1 MGDEKLNEFLKGV
14 DSRVNG
20 NRIEYFIGDIADEVM
35 KERLG
40 WMSNT
45 KGLKRRV
52 IRFLAG
58 LVIFLGWGFV
68 FLILP
73 QILFGIGA

>member
-1 MGDEKLNEFLKGV
+1 MDKESLKEDLRSFTGGKAWISKRKLRTWLGVGDEKLNEFLKGV

-40 WMSNT
+40 
-45 KGLKRRV
+45 
-52 IRFLAG
+52 
-58 LVIFLGWGFV
+58 
-68 FLILP
+68 
-73 QILFGIGA
+73 

>member
-1 MGDEKLNEFLKGV
+1 MDNESLKEDLRSFTGGKAWISKRKLRTWLGVGDEKLNEFLKGV

-40 WMSNT
+40 
-45 KGLKRRV
+45 
-52 IRFLAG
+52 
-58 LVIFLGWGFV
+58 
-68 FLILP
+68 
-73 QILFGIGA
+73 